1 MHDASSGGMRTLAS
15 ARVLVSARRG
25 GMRTLASA
33 RVLVGAIGLGLGACD
48 ALASARVLVSAL
60 VSAIVS
66 AIGLGLG
73 ACAALAGGYGNRGQ
87 GGGRR
92 LEQRRLGGICD
103 LPEIL
108 PEICSCLWRLG
119 GVCDRHGQPG
129 SACAGVGHIG
139 LHQ

>member
-25 GMRTLASA
+25 GMRTLALA
-33 RVLVGAIGLGLGACD
+33 RVLVSARRGGMRT
-48 ALASARVLVSAL
+48 LASARVLVSA
-60 VSAIVS
+60 
-66 AIGLGLG
+66 IGLGLG
-73 ACAALAGGYGNRGQ
+73 GCDALAGGYGKRGQ